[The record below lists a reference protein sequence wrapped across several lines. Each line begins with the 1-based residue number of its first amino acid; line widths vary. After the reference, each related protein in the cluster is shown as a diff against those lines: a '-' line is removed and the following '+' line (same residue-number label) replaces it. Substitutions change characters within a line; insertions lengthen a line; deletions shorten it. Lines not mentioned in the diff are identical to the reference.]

1 MDDNTIIDLYF
12 QRSETAIRES
22 DKKYGAYCS
31 TIANNILHSVQDS
44 KECVNDTWVRA
55 WNTIPPEKPLR
66 LSVFLGKITRNLA
79 IDRWRKAK
87 SEKQGSGQIPL
98 CLDELAEC
106 VGTNQNFG
114 DALDL
119 KEAIDAF
126 LSSLKP
132 QTKRIFMLRYWHMC
146 PISDVA
152 RLCGISEGAVKMS
165 LKRTRNLLR
174 KHLEK
179 EEIYI

>member
-1 MDDNTIIDLYF
+1 MEDNIIIELYF

-22 DKKYGAYCS
+22 EKKYGAYCG
-31 TIANNILHSVQDS
+31 TIANNILHSQQDS
-44 KECVNDTWVRA
+44 EECVNDTWIRA
-55 WNTIPPEKPLR
+55 WNAIPPEKPAR

-79 IDRWRKAK
+79 IDRWRKLKREK
-87 SEKQGSGQIPL
+87 SGSGQITL

-106 VGTNQNFG
+106 VGTQETLG
-114 DALDL
+114 DKLDL
-119 KEAIDAF
+119 KEALDSF
-126 LSSLKP
+126 LSMLKP

-165 LKRTRNLLR
+165 LRRTRKLLR
-174 KHLEK
+174 EYLEK
-179 EEIYI
+179 EEIDI

>member
-1 MDDNTIIDLYF
+1 MEDNIIIELYF

-22 DKKYGAYCS
+22 DKKYGAYCG
-31 TIANNILHSVQDS
+31 TIANNILHSQQDS
-44 KECVNDTWVRA
+44 EECVNDTWIRA
-55 WNTIPPEKPLR
+55 WNAIPPEKPAR

-79 IDRWRKAK
+79 IDRWRKLKREK
-87 SEKQGSGQIPL
+87 SGSGQINL

-106 VGTNQNFG
+106 VGTQETLG
-114 DALDL
+114 DKLDL
-119 KEAIDAF
+119 KEALDSF
-126 LSSLKP
+126 LSMLKP

-165 LKRTRNLLR
+165 LRRTRKLLR
-174 KHLEK
+174 EYLEK
-179 EEIYI
+179 EEIDI

>member
-1 MDDNTIIDLYF
+1 MDDNTIINLYF

-31 TIANNILHSVQDS
+31 TIANNILHSPQDS
-44 KECVNDTWVRA
+44 EECVNDTWVRA
-55 WNTIPPEKPLR
+55 WNTIPPEKPVR
-66 LSVFLGKITRNLA
+66 LSVFFGKITRNLA

-87 SEKQGSGQIPL
+87 SEKSGGGQIAL

-106 VGTNQNFG
+106 VGTKQNFG
-114 DALDL
+114 DELDL

-132 QTKRIFMLRYWHMC
+132 QPKRIFMLRYWHMC

-174 KHLEK
+174 EYLEQ
-179 EEIYI
+179 EGIYI

>member
-1 MDDNTIIDLYF
+1 MEDNIIIELYF

-22 DKKYGAYCS
+22 EKKYGAYCG
-31 TIANNILHSVQDS
+31 TIANNILHSQQDS
-44 KECVNDTWVRA
+44 EECVNDTWVRA
-55 WNTIPPEKPLR
+55 WNAIPPEKPAR

-79 IDRWRKAK
+79 IDRWRKLKREK
-87 SEKQGSGQIPL
+87 SGSGQINL

-106 VGTNQNFG
+106 VGTQETLG
-114 DALDL
+114 DKLDL
-119 KEAIDAF
+119 KEALDSF
-126 LSSLKP
+126 LSMLKP

-165 LKRTRNLLR
+165 LRRTRKLLR
-174 KHLEK
+174 EYLEK
-179 EEIYI
+179 EEIDI

>member
-1 MDDNTIIDLYF
+1 MEDNIIIELYF

-22 DKKYGAYCS
+22 EKKYGAYCG
-31 TIANNILHSVQDS
+31 TIANNILHSQQDS
-44 KECVNDTWVRA
+44 EECVNDTWIRA
-55 WNTIPPEKPLR
+55 WNAIPPEKPAR

-79 IDRWRKAK
+79 IDRWRKLKREK
-87 SEKQGSGQIPL
+87 SGSGQINL

-106 VGTNQNFG
+106 VGTQETLG
-114 DALDL
+114 DKLDL
-119 KEAIDAF
+119 KEALDSF
-126 LSSLKP
+126 LSMLKP

-165 LKRTRNLLR
+165 LRRTRKLLR
-174 KHLEK
+174 EYLEK
-179 EEIYI
+179 EEIDI

>member
-1 MDDNTIIDLYF
+1 MDDNTIITLYF

-31 TIANNILHSVQDS
+31 TIANNILHSPQDS
-44 KECVNDTWVRA
+44 EECVNDTWGRA
-55 WNTIPPEKPLR
+55 WNAIPPEKPAR
-66 LSVFLGKITRNLA
+66 LSVFFGKITRNLA
-79 IDRWRKAK
+79 IDRWRKSKSAK
-87 SEKQGSGQIPL
+87 LGGGQIPL

-106 VGTNQNFG
+106 VGTNRNLG
-114 DALDL
+114 DELDL
-119 KEAIDAF
+119 KGALDTF

-165 LKRTRNLLR
+165 LKRTRNLL
-174 KHLEK
+174 KAHLEK
-179 EEIYI
+179 EEIYV

>member
-1 MDDNTIIDLYF
+1 MEDNIIIELYF

-22 DKKYGAYCS
+22 EKKYGAYCG
-31 TIANNILHSVQDS
+31 TIANNILHSQQDS
-44 KECVNDTWVRA
+44 EECVNDTWIRA
-55 WNTIPPEKPLR
+55 WNAIPPEKPAR

-79 IDRWRKAK
+79 IDRWRKLKREK
-87 SEKQGSGQIPL
+87 SGSGQINL

-106 VGTNQNFG
+106 VGTQETLG
-114 DALDL
+114 DKLDL
-119 KEAIDAF
+119 KEALDSF
-126 LSSLKP
+126 LSMLKP

-165 LKRTRNLLR
+165 LRRTRKLLR
-174 KHLEK
+174 EYLGK
-179 EEIYI
+179 EEIDI